1 MAENLNRQK
10 RKSKGLKK
18 AYDLALNNIS
28 NQRNPNLTHNKTLLC
43 IYQTGWFFKK
53 SDSTSVEQAIDDKNY
68 YTRE

>member
-28 NQRNPNLTHNKTLLC
+28 NQRNPNLTHTKTLLC
-43 IYQTGWFFKK
+43 IHQTGWFLK
-53 SDSTSVEQAIDDKNY
+53 I
-68 YTRE
+68 